1 MSDTIGIKVDFP
13 DYSGSEKIDLKS
25 TTVAAL
31 RAIVQG
37 KSGVQE
43 VNRYSNQKSV
53 NKMLINLICMYYKN
67 IILLYIYIYI
77 TCDILCCC
85 VVLWQRF
92 EQYQCRAVA
101 VGEDVIALEE
111 EEDLLAEAGVKSGVV
126 LMFLAPLELKPSRGK
141 TVSIYSPSLPLSSR
155 FTSYQSSY
163 SSSWQMLCLES
174 WADRWAEGREER
186 CRIRLR
192 EVLQIQS
199 QQLFCQTQRR
209 EKSWTKRIMYGIYL
223 C

>member
-85 VVLWQRF
+85 VVL
-92 EQYQCRAVA
+92 
-101 VGEDVIALEE
+101 
-111 EEDLLAEAGVKSGVV
+111 
-126 LMFLAPLELKPSRGK
+126 
-141 TVSIYSPSLPLSSR
+141 
-155 FTSYQSSY
+155 
-163 SSSWQMLCLES
+163 
-174 WADRWAEGREER
+174 
-186 CRIRLR
+186 
-192 EVLQIQS
+192 
-199 QQLFCQTQRR
+199 
-209 EKSWTKRIMYGIYL
+209 
-223 C
+223 